1 VSGLVSGQV
10 SGPGTEADV
19 LAAADGLVAA
29 FGSHDVAG
37 YFAAFSP
44 DATFTF
50 YTHPEPLRS
59 RSAYE
64 ELWRSWEADG
74 FRVLSCA
81 SSDRHVQALGDV
93 AVFTHRVATRVVLD
107 GADQDLDERETIV
120 FTRARDHEGDR
131 WLAVHEHL
139 SPAAG

>member
-1 VSGLVSGQV
+1 MSESL
-10 SGPGTEADV
+10 
-19 LAAADGLVAA
+19 LAAADGLVQA
-29 FGSHDVAG
+29 FGSHDVAA
-37 YFAAFSP
+37 YFAAFRP

-120 FTRARDHEGDR
+120 FTRARDHEDDR

>member
-1 VSGLVSGQV
+1 MTGPADPSG
-10 SGPGTEADV
+10 V
-19 LAAADGLVAA
+19 LAAADGLVQA
-29 FGSHDVAG
+29 FGGHDVAG
-37 YFAAFSP
+37 YFAAFRP

-59 RSAYE
+59 RAAYE

-74 FRVLSCA
+74 FRVLSCV
-81 SSDRHVQALGDV
+81 SSDRHVQDLGDV

-107 GADQDLDERETIV
+107 GTEQDLDERETIV
-120 FTRARDHEGDR
+120 FTREGGH

-139 SPAAG
+139 SPATT